1 MNQMKRIIILLAA
14 AVAFLASCQDEIT
27 LNPAA
32 SLFSDKPE
40 LKDETAIFRLAVA
53 NVADSSQ
60 AVVFPVRFE
69 GTAERGTD
77 YSVSADAFVFG
88 GESPVE
94 AITVTTLKRG
104 TDKTLSLILD
114 LPEGFDGGRFLS
126 AGYTLHDKYAYI
138 SFDNAACML
147 ADSLDLPFKL
157 TDREGR
163 TRSISKEAKISLS
176 VNKEKSTAVEG
187 EDFMFADSSWFTVPA
202 GNTGGSFKL
211 ESLKPSIDPG
221 RDKLVLGIGVEDS
234 EGFGSGEITE
244 IEISLLDQIW
254 GTLEG
259 KWKIDTLIT
268 DSLYMKEIWKENC
281 SGYSLMPEFNKRD
294 AVSFDLLEGTF
305 SPSFRSSFSNYFIG
319 ESTMHKG
326 GLQEIRLDEDN
337 SVTLQ
342 TFLLDNTNRYFS
354 KNEKSEDTESLIGLR
369 LVQEEE
375 EEILEMY
382 LIDHTSKSFM
392 PELEADGKYAPEKP
406 AAASPGLYLRL
417 GFTKE

>member
-1 MNQMKRIIILLAA
+1 MKRKIIILAT
-14 AVAFLASCQDEIT
+14 AVAFLASCQDEMT

-40 LKDETAIFRLAVA
+40 LKEETAIFRLAVA

-104 TDKTLSLILD
+104 TDKTLSLTLD
-114 LPEGFDGGRFLS
+114 LPEGFEGGRYLS
-126 AGYTLHDKYAYI
+126 AGYTLHDKYAYL
-138 SFDNAACML
+138 SFDNATYML

-163 TRSISKEAKISLS
+163 TISISKEAKISLS

-187 EDFMFADSSWFTVPA
+187 EEFMFPDSSWFIVPV
-202 GNTGGSFKL
+202 GKTGGSLKL
-211 ESLKPSIDPG
+211 KSLKQSIEPG
-221 RDKLVLGIGVEDS
+221 RDKVVLAIGGEDS
-234 EGFGSGEITE
+234 NGFGSGKISE
-244 IEISLLDQIW
+244 IELSLLDHKWSI
-254 GTLEG
+254 LEG
-259 KWKIDTLIT
+259 KWKLDTLIT

-281 SGYSLMPEFNKRD
+281 SGYSLMPEFNERD

-305 SPSFRSSFSNYFIG
+305 SPSFRSSFSDYFIG
-319 ESTMHKG
+319 KSTMRKG
-326 GLQEIRLDEDN
+326 GLQEIKLDGEN
-337 SVTLQ
+337 TATLQ

-354 KNEKSEDTESLIGLR
+354 ESEKSEDTESLIGLR

-375 EEILEMY
+375 KEILEMY
-382 LIDHTSKSFM
+382 LIDHTSRSFM
-392 PELEADGKYAPEKP
+392 PELETGGKYAPEKP
-406 AAASPGLYLRL
+406 AAASPGLYLSL

>member
-1 MNQMKRIIILLAA
+1 MKRIIILLAT

-40 LKDETAIFRLAVA
+40 LKEETAIFRLAVA

-94 AITVTTLKRG
+94 TITVTTLKRG
-104 TDKTLSLILD
+104 TDKTLSLTLD
-114 LPEGFDGGRFLS
+114 LPEGFDGGRYLS
-126 AGYTLHDKYAYI
+126 AGYTLHDKYAYL
-138 SFDNAACML
+138 SFDNAAYLL

-163 TRSISKEAKISLS
+163 TISISKEAKISLS

-187 EDFMFADSSWFTVPA
+187 EEFMFPDSSWFIVPV
-202 GNTGGSFKL
+202 GKTGGSLKL
-211 ESLKPSIDPG
+211 KSLKQSIEPG
-221 RDKLVLGIGVEDS
+221 RDKVVLGIGVEDS
-234 EGFGSGEITE
+234 DGFGSGKISE
-244 IEISLLDQIW
+244 IELSLLDHKWSI
-254 GTLEG
+254 LEG
-259 KWKIDTLIT
+259 KWKLDTLIT

-281 SGYSLMPEFNKRD
+281 SGYSLMPEFNERD
-294 AVSFDLLEGTF
+294 AVSFDLMECTF
-305 SPSFRSSFSNYFIG
+305 SPSFRSSFSDYFIG
-319 ESTMHKG
+319 KSTMRKG
-326 GLQEIRLDEDN
+326 ELLEIKLDGEN
-337 SVTLQ
+337 TATLQ

-354 KNEKSEDTESLIGLR
+354 ENEKSEDTESLIGLR
-369 LVQEEE
+369 LVHEEE
-375 EEILEMY
+375 EDILEMY
-382 LIDHTSKSFM
+382 LIDHTSRSFM
-392 PELEADGKYAPEKP
+392 PELETGGKYAPEKP
-406 AAASPGLYLRL
+406 AAASPGLYLSL